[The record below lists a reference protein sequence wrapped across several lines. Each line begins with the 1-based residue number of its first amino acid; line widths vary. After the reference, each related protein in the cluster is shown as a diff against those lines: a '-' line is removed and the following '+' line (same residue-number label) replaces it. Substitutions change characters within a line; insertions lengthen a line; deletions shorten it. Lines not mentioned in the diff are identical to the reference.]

1 MQRRQKILKTEI
13 FFKSTIYNI
22 IKQHKMLMDKPN
34 KNVQCLYSENSK
46 TLMTEIKENLNK

>member
-1 MQRRQKILKTEI
+1 
-13 FFKSTIYNI
+13 
-22 IKQHKMLMDKPN
+22 MDKPN